1 MRVLLIQMPFHTPD
15 MPSIS
20 LALLKAALQRA
31 GYACDL
37 LYFNLEFWRRLG
49 HETYSWI
56 GGYSPPSLL
65 FGDLV
70 FAPSLH
76 GSDISRAR
84 LEELANSVEQALK
97 TGVPLV
103 DVAYMSVTSPGP

>member
-1 MRVLLIQMPFHTPD
+1 VRVLLIQMPFHTPD

-20 LALLKAALQRA
+20 LALLKAALLRA

-70 FAPSLH
+70 FAPSLY
-76 GSDISRAR
+76 GSHISRER
-84 LEELANSVEQALK
+84 FSGLAGSIYHGGEP
-97 TGVPLV
+97 GVP
-103 DVAYMSVTSPGP
+103 GEII